1 MELYDEQTVLNKII
15 HNYVD
20 KEMNTQA
27 YILVG
32 NDEKMLQDKAKKLAK
47 VFVCPN
53 KYDNNCSKCNI
64 CMRIDNNEFNEVKII
79 NPINNVIKK
88 EAVIDV
94 KNTFQTN
101 SIEGK
106 NQIYI
111 INCLELLNQSSS
123 NSILK
128 FLEEPDSNTIAIF
141 TTTNIDKVINT
152 IASRCQI
159 IRLKN
164 KKVNHDFAE
173 IQKICGL
180 EPEKIE
186 IGTDLF
192 VKTNHDYKSV
202 LIDTKDKILKS
213 YDSKQEMLNLLKL
226 FLLLYKNSLEFKN
239 TNDEK
244 CVYGNELLK
253 NYSYGESSD
262 KIIKK
267 ISFILENMKKLD
279 YNVNMLLFINN
290 LVIGIGEITNDKC
303 DRN

>member
-15 HNYVD
+15 YNYLN
-20 KEMNTQA
+20 KELNTQA

-32 NDEKMLQDKAKKLAK
+32 NDEKILQCKAKKLAK
-47 VFVCPN
+47 VFACPN
-53 KYDNNCSKCNI
+53 KYSNNCSKCNI
-64 CMRIDNNEFNEVKII
+64 CMRIDNDEFSEVKII
-79 NPINNVIKK
+79 NPINNIIKK
-88 EAVIDV
+88 EAIIDV

-101 SIEGK
+101 SVEGK

-111 INCLELLNQSSS
+111 INKLELLNQSSS

-141 TTTNIDKVINT
+141 TTTNVDKVINT

-164 KKVNHDFAE
+164 KKVCHDVSE
-173 IQKICGL
+173 IQEVINL

-186 IGTDLF
+186 IGTELF
-192 VKTNHDYKSV
+192 IKINNDYKSALV
-202 LIDTKDKILKS
+202 NVKDNILKL
-213 YDSKQEMLNLLKL
+213 YDNKQDVLNLLKL
-226 FLLLYKNSLEFKN
+226 FLLFYKNLLEYKN
-239 TNDEK
+239 TNNEN
-244 CVYGNELLK
+244 CIYNNELLK
-253 NYSYGESSD
+253 KYSLEESSD

-303 DRN
+303 NRN